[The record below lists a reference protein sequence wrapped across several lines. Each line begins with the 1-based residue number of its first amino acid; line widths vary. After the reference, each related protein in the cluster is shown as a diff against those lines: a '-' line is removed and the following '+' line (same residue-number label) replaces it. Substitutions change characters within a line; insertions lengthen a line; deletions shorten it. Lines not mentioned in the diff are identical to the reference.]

1 MTKSI
6 CIIGGGISGLTTAYL
21 LKSKGFSVTLFDR
34 NKNVGGNIRSR
45 RMDGFLI
52 EEGPNSLLKSPRV
65 VDLIKALKLETEVLP
80 SNPSA
85 KKRYILQNGK
95 LSALPMSITSFASN
109 KIFSLRAKLRLLKE
123 PFTRSKSPENET
135 VAEFFER
142 RLGREIVEKA
152 VDPFISGIFA
162 GNPQKLSIKSAF
174 PRLYE
179 LEKDFGSLLLGMLRS
194 KTEPTDKNF
203 PRSFTFRSGV
213 QTLPDKLAENLGES
227 VRAETEVARIEKTA
241 EGKFQIETNSGAEIF
256 DAVIIATPAAA
267 AAGLTESFERDLSAK
282 LKEIYYPPVVMV
294 FFGVEK
300 DTFAADLEGF
310 GFLIPGTEKR
320 KILGTLWNSSVFSG
334 RAPEGFHLLT
344 NFVGGSRSAELFEK
358 TDEELVEIVYQELRE
373 ILGLK
378 EKPAFVHL
386 KRWSRAIPQYNLGH
400 EKTEKA
406 IEDFSAKMRGIFFCS
421 NFYKG
426 ISVGDCVKNA
436 YRTADEIEEFL
447 KEN

>member
-1 MTKSI
+1 MKKI
-6 CIIGGGISGLTTAYL
+6 GIIGGGISGLTTAFL
-21 LKSKGFSVTLFDR
+21 LKSKGFSVTLFD
-34 NKNVGGNIRSR
+34 KNECVGGNIRSR

-52 EEGPNSLLKSPRV
+52 EEGPNSLLKSPRI
-65 VDLIKALKLETEVLP
+65 VDLIKALKLEPEILP
-80 SNPSA
+80 SNPVA

-95 LSALPMSITSFASN
+95 LCALPTRIVSLLSN
-109 KIFSLRAKLRLLKE
+109 RIFSAKAKFRLLKE
-123 PFTRSKSPENET
+123 PFTRSKSPEDET

-152 VDPFISGIFA
+152 VDPFVSGIFA

-174 PRLYE
+174 PHLYE
-179 LEKDFGSLLLGMLRS
+179 LEKDFGSVLLGMLRS
-194 KTEPTDKNF
+194 KTEQTDVNF
-203 PRSFTFRSGV
+203 PRSFTFRNGV
-213 QTLPDKLAENLGES
+213 QTLSERIAENLGES
-227 VRAETEVARIEKTA
+227 VRTETEVARIEKTA
-241 EGKFQIETNSGAEIF
+241 EGKFQIETDSSAEIF
-256 DAVIIATPAAA
+256 DAVIIATPATAA
-267 AAGLTESFERDLSAK
+267 ADLIESFDADLSAK
-282 LKEIYYPPVVMV
+282 LREIYYPPVVMV
-294 FFGVEK
+294 FFGARK
-300 DTFAADLEGF
+300 DKIAADIEGF
-310 GFLIPGTEKR
+310 GFLIPGAEKR
-320 KILGTLWNSSVFSG
+320 KFLGTLWNSSVFSG
-334 RAPEGFHLLT
+334 RAPEDFHLLT

-358 TDEELVEIVYQELRE
+358 TDEELIEIVYQELRD

-378 EKPAFVHL
+378 DKPAFVQL

-406 IEDFSAKMRGIFFCS
+406 VEGFSAKVRGVFFCS